1 MKRYDEA
8 RALLNELI
16 DSEDDDRD
24 TLVNLIVC
32 EEYSG
37 GNVTEAREKLQSKY
51 PDDPFVQRAES
62 LAKVF
67 EDSITNGSF
76 Q

>member
-1 MKRYDEA
+1 MLYNSLAVCHIHMKRYDEA

-37 GNVTEAREKLQSKY
+37 GNVKEAREKTS
-51 PDDPFVQRAES
+51 V
-62 LAKVF
+62 KV
-67 EDSITNGSF
+67 SR
-76 Q
+76 